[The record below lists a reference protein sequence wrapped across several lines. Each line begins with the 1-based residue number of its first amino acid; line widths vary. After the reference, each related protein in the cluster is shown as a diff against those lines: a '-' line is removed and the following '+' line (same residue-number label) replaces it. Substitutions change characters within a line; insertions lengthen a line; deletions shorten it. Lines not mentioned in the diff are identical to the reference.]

1 MYAQMSRNQT
11 IAPPTSVE
19 KIVER
24 IFPLQRITLIDQ
36 DLLMTA
42 LLSKQDLSE
51 TEKQLIGRVF
61 DALQRGKLKVGPR

>member
-1 MYAQMSRNQT
+1 MSRNQT

-24 IFPLQRITLIDQ
+24 IFTLQRITLIDQ

>member
-1 MYAQMSRNQT
+1 MH
-11 IAPPTSVE
+11 
-19 KIVER
+19 
-24 IFPLQRITLIDQ
+24 RITLIDQ

-61 DALQRGKLKVGPR
+61 DALKRGELKVGPR